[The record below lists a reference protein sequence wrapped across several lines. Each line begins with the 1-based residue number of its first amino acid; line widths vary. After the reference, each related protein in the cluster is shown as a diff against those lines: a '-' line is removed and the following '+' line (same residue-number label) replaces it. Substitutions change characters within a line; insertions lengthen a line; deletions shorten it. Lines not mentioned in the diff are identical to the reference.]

1 MRGPALILGALAV
14 GVAVL
19 SAACSGG
26 SAQID
31 FSRLETP
38 GPSPTASAP
47 ATNVIRMAVGSVLTP
62 FATADLYGE
71 LADYLAQRLGR
82 PVEMVQG
89 KTYAETND
97 LVKSGEVA
105 LALVCT
111 NPYLQGRDDFGME
124 LLVAPEV
131 DGETVYYSLLIV
143 GRDVPAQSLADLRE
157 RSFAFADPMSN
168 SGRLAPLYQLA
179 LMGETPDSFFSR
191 TTFTYAHDSSVRAV
205 ASGIV
210 DGAAVDS
217 LVFDY
222 MRRREPEVVAKV
234 KVVGRWGPFGISPVV
249 VNPRLD
255 PTLKADLRTAL
266 LGMDED
272 PAGRDALRHLGVDRF
287 VVPDDSIYDSVREM
301 RAFLRER
308 GLGP

>member
-1 MRGPALILGALAV
+1 MRGPALTFGAFAA
-14 GVAVL
+14 GVAAL

-26 SAQID
+26 AVQID
-31 FSRLETP
+31 FSRLERP
-38 GPSPTASAP
+38 GPSPSVSVS
-47 ATNVIRMAVGSVLTP
+47 ATNVVHMAVGSMLTP
-62 FATADLYGE
+62 LATSDLYGK

-97 LVKSGEVA
+97 LVKSKEVA

-111 NPYLQGRDDFGME
+111 NPYLEGRDDFGME

-131 DGETVYYSLLIV
+131 GGETVYYSLLIV
-143 GRDVPAQSLADLRE
+143 GRDVPAQSLGDLQN

-179 LMGETPDSFFSR
+179 LMGRTPDSFFSR

-205 ASGIV
+205 ASGVV

-222 MRRREPEVVAKV
+222 MRHTEPDVVAKV
-234 KVVGRWGPFGISPVV
+234 KVIGRWGPFGISPVV
-249 VNPRLD
+249 VNPGLD
-255 PTLKADLRTAL
+255 LTLKAELRSAL

-272 PAGRDALRHLGVDRF
+272 SAGRDVLRHLGVDRF
-287 VVPDDSIYDSVREM
+287 VVPDDGIYDSVREM
-301 RAFLRER
+301 RAFLRAR

>member
-1 MRGPALILGALAV
+1 MRLPGPAAGLIA
-14 GVAVL
+14 GVAIL
-19 SAACSGG
+19 ASSCAGG

-31 FSRLETP
+31 FSRLEPAAT
-38 GPSPTASAP
+38 SAP
-47 ATNVIRMAVGSVLTP
+47 AATPAAAVRMAVASVLTP
-62 FATADLYGE
+62 STSSALYAQ

-97 LVKSGEVA
+97 MVKSGEVA

-111 NPYLQGRDDFGME
+111 NPYLEGREDFGME

-131 DGETVYYSLLIV
+131 KGETAYYSVLIV
-143 GRDVPAQSLADLRE
+143 ARDSAAQSLADLRGQ
-157 RSFAFADPMSN
+157 SFAFTDPMSN
-168 SGRLAPLYQLA
+168 TGRLAPLYQLA
-179 LMGETPDSFFSR
+179 VLGQTPDSFFSR
-191 TTFTYAHDSSVRAV
+191 TTFTYAHDNSVRAV
-205 ASGIV
+205 ASGV
-210 DGAAVDS
+210 VAGAAVDS

-222 MRRREPEVVAKV
+222 MQRAEPDAIAKV
-234 KVVGRWGPFGISPVV
+234 KVIERWGPYGISPIV

-255 PTLKADLRTAL
+255 AALKAELRSIL
-266 LGMDED
+266 LAMDED
-272 PAGRDALRHLGVDRF
+272 SDGRAVLQGLGVDRF